1 MSESRSSTRPQV
13 HQFIER
19 LKSAVDDGATT
30 AEEIHKR
37 AAALPLDVLERID
50 ALGGATRELRRIE
63 EQSIGAVYDLVRGVN
78 HEVARLAEQWLAGA
92 RPRPRAPRAARPRR
106 ASRASRARKVRA
118 ATEAV

>member
-1 MSESRSSTRPQV
+1 MSESRTSTRDQV
-13 HQFIER
+13 HGFIER
-19 LKSAVDDGATT
+19 LKSAADDGATT
-30 AEEIHKR
+30 AEEIHMR
-37 AAALPLDVLERID
+37 AVALPLDVLERID

-92 RPRPRAPRAARPRR
+92 RPRPRAARPRR
-106 ASRASRARKVRA
+106 VSRARKVRA